1 MVGRWSH
8 SWGIAAHA
16 HCASSQVPAA
26 HAHMCPSHLWAA
38 ASLPYP
44 DAPIDFGLEIMRE
57 IWKRKIPPYGLVSPH
72 IAGCCSDSNHVSIE
86 QLDIVPFLIYL
97 KPRGRLVFSPILNND
112 MNSVYWTADRTMHIL

>member
-8 SWGIAAHA
+8 SRGIAAHA

-26 HAHMCPSHLWAA
+26 HAHMCPNHLWAA

-72 IAGCCSDSNHVSIE
+72 IAGCCSDHV

-97 KPRGRLVFSPILNND
+97 KHRSRLVFSPSLNND